1 MILYFVAEKMS
12 NLCTKRGDICETLG
26 WRFLKLLDEELNI
39 LENENIWANDSERSS
54 TKVTIF
60 RILMHIT
67 RSDIFNWANVRS
79 EGRSASFYIS
89 ISKQHM
95 NHMIWYID
103 YFIIYQ
109 KNTLKYFK
117 ILYLSGIFLEILI
130 WKITRFKIWNRQLRS
145 EMNLNHS
152 NEHKIPP
159 RLRQEWKSDIISI

>member
-26 WRFLKLLDEELNI
+26 WRRFLKLLDEELNI

-95 NHMIWYID
+95 
-103 YFIIYQ
+103 IYRLFHNLS

-117 ILYLSGIFLEILI
+117 ILYLSGIFFGNFNLENYTIQDL
-130 WKITRFKIWNRQLRS
+130 KS
-145 EMNLNHS
+145 AVEVG
-152 NEHKIPP
+152 NEFEP
-159 RLRQEWKSDIISI
+159 Q

>member
-1 MILYFVAEKMS
+1 MILYFVPEKMS

-26 WRFLKLLDEELNI
+26 WRRFLKLLDEELNI

-89 ISKQHM
+89 ISKTAYESYD
-95 NHMIWYID
+95 MIYRL
-103 YFIIYQ
+103 FHNLS
-109 KNTLKYFK
+109 KNTLKYC
-117 ILYLSGIFLEILI
+117 IYLEFF
-130 WKITRFKIWNRQLRS
+130 WKF
-145 EMNLNHS
+145 
-152 NEHKIPP
+152 
-159 RLRQEWKSDIISI
+159 